1 MLLERVSRVCHI
13 TKLPSKKAL
22 ATSNA
27 ICKKL
32 SIYPPSSCLSITYDN
47 GSENT
52 EFKKVEAIL
61 KNKSYFCEPYHSWE
75 KGAVEQINGLI
86 RRYYPKKTNFSKV
99 SHQQL
104 KKVEEQLNNR
114 PRKCLGFKT
123 PNEVYNELGGALS
136 IRI

>member
-1 MLLERVSRVCHI
+1 LKRAKFRKGVIVNSCI
-13 TKLPSKKAL
+13 TKLSSKKAL

-32 SIYPPSSCLSITYDN
+32 PIYPPSSCLSITYDN

-86 RRYYPKKTNFSKV
+86 RRYYPK
-99 SHQQL
+99 
-104 KKVEEQLNNR
+104 
-114 PRKCLGFKT
+114 
-123 PNEVYNELGGALS
+123 
-136 IRI
+136 

>member
-1 MLLERVSRVCHI
+1 M
-13 TKLPSKKAL
+13 
-22 ATSNA
+22 
-27 ICKKL
+27 
-32 SIYPPSSCLSITYDN
+32 
-47 GSENT
+47 
-52 EFKKVEAIL
+52 

-123 PNEVYNELGGALS
+123 PNEVYNKLGGALPIES
-136 IRI
+136 RTLKVCQIKVGGLVIFSW

>member
-1 MLLERVSRVCHI
+1 MTPIYNVLSIHDRKCALNVLLERVSRVCHI

-52 EFKKVEAIL
+52 EFKK
-61 KNKSYFCEPYHSWE
+61 
-75 KGAVEQINGLI
+75 
-86 RRYYPKKTNFSKV
+86 
-99 SHQQL
+99 
-104 KKVEEQLNNR
+104 
-114 PRKCLGFKT
+114 
-123 PNEVYNELGGALS
+123 
-136 IRI
+136 